1 MCAADRGISL
11 LGVHKRLETFSIA
24 AIAGVLFGL
33 ASHVSHLYG
42 LASIR

>member
-1 MCAADRGISL
+1 MYAADCGIFL
-11 LGVHKRLETFSIA
+11 LGVHKWLETFSIA

-33 ASHVSHLYG
+33 TSHASHLYG